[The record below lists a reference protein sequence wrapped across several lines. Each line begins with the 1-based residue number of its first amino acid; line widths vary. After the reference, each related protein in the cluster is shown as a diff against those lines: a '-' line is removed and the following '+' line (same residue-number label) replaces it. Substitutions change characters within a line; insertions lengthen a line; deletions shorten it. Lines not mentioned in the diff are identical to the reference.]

1 MGDESREQRLDLLKR
16 LTKRRDNYSH
26 KQSDFARLHQLFKVQ
41 THWSETDGGSLG
53 LESGYGC
60 GATLAAEGACW
71 RRCSRWQGL
80 PRRLNRRLSREV
92 IDPFRLERAL
102 DLPSVRIQG
111 RLRVRPAPEVYVTV
125 GPEVPMK
132 SRYCRARLLHLAG
145 GNFRA
150 RQYA

>member
-53 LESGYGC
+53 LESGYGG

-71 RRCSRWQGL
+71 RRCSR
-80 PRRLNRRLSREV
+80 
-92 IDPFRLERAL
+92 
-102 DLPSVRIQG
+102 
-111 RLRVRPAPEVYVTV
+111 
-125 GPEVPMK
+125 
-132 SRYCRARLLHLAG
+132 LAG
-145 GNFRA
+145 SAAAAQPSPLA
-150 RQYA
+150 RSD